1 MSMTYHTTVPMQIS
15 ALPQYTRL
23 SMVRQEQNVPVS
35 RPQPAKSQMSTMRQ
49 TTQDD
54 DTVLI
59 AVMGAT
65 GSGKTT
71 FINLLS
77 GSNLRVGKTLHSCTT
92 TVQLSQ
98 LFELN
103 GRQVTLIDT
112 PGFDDT
118 TKSDADILNMIAA
131 FLATTYEQ
139 GKKLAGVL
147 YLHRISDIRMGGV
160 STRNFKMFRQL
171 CGSDALKNVV
181 LVTNMWGE
189 IGAEV
194 GEAREFEL
202 KTEDKFWKPVLDKG
216 AQIYRHDNTL
226 QSAQAIV
233 RHLVDKRPVALRIQ
247 TELVD
252 QHKNLTDTAAGAELN
267 RELRVQ
273 IAKHQEE
280 LKNLEREMKEAINAR
295 DEETRKELE
304 AERNK
309 MQAEMSAL
317 HTNSQKLATEYGEQK
332 AQLEA
337 KLEESRRLA
346 EENQRRQKEAID
358 GLQVQLRNTEA
369 NSAAE
374 RGSLQKRLDEAIR
387 RYNSKSGGGIFGN
400 IGRAIDN
407 LFGF

>member
-1 MSMTYHTTVPMQIS
+1 MSIYHTTANVPMQIS

-23 SMVRQEQNVPVS
+23 LTAGQEQNVPVS
-35 RPQPAKSQMSTMRQ
+35 FSSRPQPKGQISTMVTQRQ
-49 TTQDD
+49 IAQEND

-59 AVMGAT
+59 AVLGAT

-77 GSNLRVGKTLHSCTT
+77 GSNLRVGKTLHSCTA

-103 GRQVTLIDT
+103 GR
-112 PGFDDT
+112 FDDT

-147 YLHRISDIRMGGV
+147 YLHRISDVRMGGV

-216 AQIYRHDNTL
+216 AQIYRHDSTL

-233 RHLVDKRPVALRIQ
+233 RHLVDKRLVALRIQ
-247 TELVD
+247 IELVD

-267 RELRVQ
+267 RELMVQ
-273 IAKHQEE
+273 FEKHQEE
-280 LKNLEREMKEAINAR
+280 LKNLEREMKDAINAR

-304 AERNK
+304 VERSK
-309 MQAEMSAL
+309 MLAEMSAL
-317 HTNSQKLATEYGEQK
+317 HVNSQKLATEYGEQK
-332 AQLEA
+332 EQLEA
-337 KLEESRRLA
+337 KLEEARRLA
-346 EENQRRQKEAID
+346 EENQKKQKEAID
-358 GLQVQLRNTEA
+358 ELQVQLRNTEA
-369 NSAAE
+369 NSVAE
-374 RGSLQKRLDEAIR
+374 RASLQKRLDEAIE
-387 RYNSKSGGGIFGN
+387 RYSSNGSFFGN
-400 IGRAIDN
+400 IGRIDN
-407 LFGF
+407 FFGLK